1 MPQLP
6 LSELR
11 VMEIGSG
18 DALGYCGKLFAD
30 FGADVIKIE
39 PPDGDAARKIPPLVD
54 AGNGRRESGYFAWL
68 NTNKRSMSVDLNQS
82 AGVEKVR
89 SILASADLLLDGRH
103 PTDVKASPLSHA
115 DIRQSKPGPAFTAI

>member
-11 VMEIGSG
+11 VVEIGSG

-39 PPDGDAARKIPPLVD
+39 PPDGDATRKIPLLID
-54 AGNGRRESGYFAWL
+54 AGNGRHESGYFA
-68 NTNKRSMSVDLNQS
+68 
-82 AGVEKVR
+82 
-89 SILASADLLLDGRH
+89 
-103 PTDVKASPLSHA
+103 
-115 DIRQSKPGPAFTAI
+115 